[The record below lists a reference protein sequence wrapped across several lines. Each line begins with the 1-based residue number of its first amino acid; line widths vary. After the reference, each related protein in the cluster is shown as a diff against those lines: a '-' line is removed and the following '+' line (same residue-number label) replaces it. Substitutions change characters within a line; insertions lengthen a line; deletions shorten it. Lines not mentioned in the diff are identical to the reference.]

1 MAAVFQPCD
10 EGVIRGT
17 RASGSRLSGT
27 CQSAMGIA
35 TTAIA
40 GVIKN
45 AARQE
50 TSSTSQPP
58 STGPTAIAVPLSA
71 DQAPMAFALSFPSN
85 DAPTIAS
92 DAGTRSAPPA
102 PCTARAATSCP
113 GPGARAHQ
121 TEAAAKIAAPRTKTH
136 RLP

>member
-1 MAAVFQPCD
+1 
-10 EGVIRGT
+10 
-17 RASGSRLSGT
+17 
-27 CQSAMGIA
+27 MGIA

-40 GVIKN
+40 GEMKN
-45 AARQE
+45 PARQK

-58 STGPTAIAVPLSA
+58 KTGPTAIAVPLSA
-71 DQAPMAFALSFPSN
+71 DQAPMAFTLCFPSN

-102 PCTARAATSCP
+102 PCTARAAASCP
-113 GPGARAHQ
+113 GPGERAHQ
-121 TEAAAKIAAPRTKTH
+121 AEAAAKIVAPRTKAR